1 MRHEE
6 KEFFVPTKSLEKY
19 SEFERKIMSDFG
31 QRIRRLRE
39 EAGLSQEKLAE
50 ETDVHRT
57 YISGVE
63 RGRQNIS
70 LLTMKKLAQAL
81 DVDLQA
87 LVSD

>member
-1 MRHEE
+1 M
-6 KEFFVPTKSLEKY
+6 PTKSLEKY
-19 SEFERKIMSDFG
+19 SESERKIMSDFG

-70 LLTMKKLAQAL
+70 LLTMNKLAQAL

-87 LVSD
+87 LVAD